1 MLFQKEGY
9 HFRRDGAKLWML
21 YKLSQTFLQ
30 NLIIHPADR
39 RGYTKSNSTGMF
51 KNSLSALSEL
61 ARTKQEIKSD
71 VLNLSSSYCFY
82 YFYVW
87 LMESILP
94 CVLSNVGL
102 GYACLNRCWGC
113 VDGQLVLSE
122 NTLCG
127 LATHKSWG
135 EDLFLWWLVKTKC
148 LSRNLIEAKVF
159 SSF

>member
-21 YKLSQTFLQ
+21 SKLSQTFLQ

-39 RGYTKSNSTGMF
+39 RGYTKSNSLGTF
-51 KNSLSALSEL
+51 ANSPPALSDL
-61 ARTKQEIKSD
+61 ARTKQWIKSD
-71 VLNLSSSYCFY
+71 VLTLSSSCCFY

-94 CVLSNVGL
+94 CLLSNVGL

-113 VDGQLVLSE
+113 VDWQCLLS
-122 NTLCG
+122 LRIYCG
-127 LATHKSWG
+127 LATQVMRWRFVFVVTFLSKMSLQKLMEN
-135 EDLFLWWLVKTKC
+135 EDFG
-148 LSRNLIEAKVF
+148 
-159 SSF
+159 SF